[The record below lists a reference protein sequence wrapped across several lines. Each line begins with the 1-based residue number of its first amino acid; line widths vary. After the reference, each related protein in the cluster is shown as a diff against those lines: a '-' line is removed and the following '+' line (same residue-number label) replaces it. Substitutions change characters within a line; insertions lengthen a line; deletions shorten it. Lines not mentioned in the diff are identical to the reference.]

1 MKYGYKSEG
10 QWGFKKASGGY
21 IVKLRIPDD
30 AKTNEARTLKKGNI
44 EANDSVGKQY
54 ASYRCDH
61 AFVDEIYA
69 YTFDDGTVASFHGI
83 KTNTRMRVASIN
95 SCFDKDFV
103 YTVGEVVRS
112 NGKYMPSEQL
122 SRRVKSGRGEI
133 RGPIT
138 RSISASLPRELDD
151 DRKFDSKA
159 PYDEGHRGEDFFS
172 DINEV
177 HGSGIHYF
185 KSELPALMYNQYRGL
200 KDLVN
205 ILQSALRL
213 TSHSEYGHPNTYKGK
228 RGTKD
233 KTLMLHWPKEEVDK
247 LEYNVYTFFDW
258 DDDGNLI
265 KVKEFKMYTNLDRNE
280 HPNSKVNKGRVENFD
295 VTGIKF
301 YGGEDSGSIKEM
313 AISYNGILIFKKW
326 HKCGTLYVDEV
337 NVDERILSEAKD
349 PATEE
354 AIKKEIQENMW
365 LWPQILSGSAHAP
378 QNHQDADVEDVF
390 AALRRHDIDE
400 RYCDALLATA
410 KKYMGHVAFLTVK
423 RRFGDHLKAIGS
435 TQHFFPLT
443 SKSAQKHP
451 SEQLLPTLSAALI
464 STRNSLD
471 FGLHLTEFA
480 IACLGAGQCCARGP
494 VNFSDGLYGG
504 RSLKTEIER
513 LIEEANATW
522 ITMKSDDTRLA
533 DGCVRSSERMIRYL
547 KGYPSFT
554 NPDSIRIIATFPACK
569 VTELKITESNQLQ
582 SRKPWPD
589 CVNYRLRSNA
599 HFYSSASKSAQKPT

>member
-1 MKYGYKSEG
+1 MNYGY
-10 QWGFKKASGGY
+10 KKASGGY

-30 AKTNEARTLKKGNI
+30 AKTNEARTLKGGGN
-44 EANDSVGKQY
+44 EQY

-61 AFVDEIYA
+61 AFVEEIYA
-69 YTFDDGTVASFHGI
+69 YFFDGNSAADGSKGRDISAADNIGNASFHGI
-83 KTNTRMRVASIN
+83 KTNNKKNFTSIN

-112 NGKYMPSEQL
+112 NGRYMPSEML
-122 SRRVKSGRGEI
+122 RRRIKEGGGEV

-138 RSISASLPRELDD
+138 RSLSAALPREPTEDG
-151 DRKFDSKA
+151 KFDSKA
-159 PYDEGHRGEDFFS
+159 SFEDRHRGEDFLS
-172 DINEV
+172 DVDEV

-185 KSELPALMYNQYRGL
+185 KSELAALMYNPYRGL
-200 KDLVN
+200 EDLDS
-205 ILQSALRL
+205 ILQSTLRMKFCGGVKGGLKALQ
-213 TSHSEYGHPNTYKGK
+213 YGHPSAYKGK
-228 RGTKD
+228 KGTKD

-258 DDDGNLI
+258 DEDGNLI
-265 KVKEFKMYTNLDRNE
+265 KVKEFKMYTNLDRDD

-326 HKCGTLYVDEV
+326 DRSGTLFVDEV

-354 AIKKEIQENMW
+354 AIKKEVQETLS

-390 AALRRHDIDE
+390 ATLRRHDIDK
-400 RYCDALLATA
+400 RHCDALLATA
-410 KKYMGHVAFLTVK
+410 QKYMGFCEFETVK
-423 RRFGDHLKAIGS
+423 RRFSDHLKAI
-435 TQHFFPLT
+435 HFLG
-443 SKSAQKHP
+443 KSAQKHP
-451 SEQLLPTLSAALI
+451 FEQKV
-464 STRNSLD
+464 D

-480 IACLGAGQCCARGP
+480 IACLGAGQCSP

-504 RSLKTEIER
+504 RSLKMEIER

-522 ITMKSDDTRLA
+522 ITMSSDDTRLA
-533 DGCVRSSERMIRYL
+533 DGCVRSSERMIQYL
-547 KGYPSFT
+547 KSYPSFT
-554 NPDSIRIIATFPACK
+554 NPDSIRIIATFPASK
-569 VTELKITESNQLQ
+569 VTELKMGQ
-582 SRKPWPD
+582 SHYNSAAARKPWPD
-589 CVNYRLRSNA
+589 CVNYRLKSNA
-599 HFYSSASKSAQKPT
+599 SGLSDAIYNKIFGGEK